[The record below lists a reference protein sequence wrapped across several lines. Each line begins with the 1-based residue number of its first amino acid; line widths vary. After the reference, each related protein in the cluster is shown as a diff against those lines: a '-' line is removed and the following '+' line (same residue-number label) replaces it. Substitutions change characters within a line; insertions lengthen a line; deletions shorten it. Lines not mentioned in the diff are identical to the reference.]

1 MGKCENCLI
10 ETENITTDHYPLVYK
25 KIFDDFIKN
34 NNINLY
40 NIDIF
45 ENKQNELRIKDTNL
59 ASKWLSHH
67 DNIAKYRLLCSSC
80 NSHFGS
86 YGYK

>member
-1 MGKCENCLI
+1 M
-10 ETENITTDHYPLVYK
+10 
-25 KIFDDFIKN
+25 KN
-34 NNINLY
+34 NLC

-45 ENKQNELRIKDTNL
+45 ENERNEIRIKDEKL

-67 DNIAKYRLLCSSC
+67 DNISQYRLLCKSC

-86 YGYK
+86 YGYQKVR